1 MVRVTY
7 PTEAYKELFHIR
19 PLKKVSSSVLKGLPS
34 RKETEGKTMRSCIG
48 MMNMASS
55 GFAVFCPWTFTVAYK
70 NNEWG
75 VAYPDE
81 YDPPVSP
88 LLQFHPKVQHGK
100 FLENHGMLKISLPIT
115 MRDKTERQYLF
126 HGPTMHN
133 PMLSGDATVVSGITD
148 LKYIEEVNVFIA
160 LKEAEGAEYHFN
172 TGDVILQLIPL
183 TEETVELNHV
193 VGYPRDYTGIGYFS
207 PAFKSAYFKVKDF
220 YKRIAD

>member
-7 PTEAYKELFHIR
+7 PSEAYRELFEIR
-19 PLKKVSSSVLKGLPS
+19 PLKQVIPPVLKALPS

-48 MMNMASS
+48 MMNMASA
-55 GFAVFCPWTFTVAYK
+55 GFAVFCPWTFTVSY
-70 NNEWG
+70 NNSEWNIT
-75 VAYPDE
+75 YPDE
-81 YDPPVSP
+81 YNPPVAP

-100 FLENHGMLKISLPIT
+100 FLGNYGVLKVSMPIT

-133 PMLSGDATVVSGITD
+133 EMLNGDATVISGITD
-148 LKYIEEVNVFIA
+148 LKYVEEINVFVA
-160 LKEAEGAEYHFN
+160 LKEVEGAEYIFN

-183 TEETVELNHV
+183 TEEKIELNHV
-193 VGYPRDYTGIGYFS
+193 VGYPRDYTCIGYFS

-220 YKRIAD
+220 YKRMAD